1 MCSSS
6 HGVFLTLTIALA
18 VEYRLLQH
26 APVPG
31 ALQDA
36 ATVYAHLVTHYLGG
50 LKGPDGKY
58 HYPNSLIPCH
68 TDAHNSPAP
77 HLVSDTLPPS
87 LGRKSSAVP
96 SVPSPTGAEYRQHVE
111 ATQGYID
118 RDDLVEPQISGNDA
132 SPRSPANPV
141 YSTRANTVPI
151 AAARRP
157 RIILIGDS
165 AGGNLVLALAR
176 WIRDEGVLPQP
187 DGLLLLSPSC
197 DPCMHCLIPNGLEAC

>member
-1 MCSSS
+1 M
-6 HGVFLTLTIALA
+6 LTFTLA

-36 ATVYAHLVTHYLGG
+36 AAVYAHLVTHHLGAF
-50 LKGPDGKY
+50 KGPDGKY
-58 HYPNSLIPCH
+58 HYPYP
-68 TDAHNSPAP
+68 NSPVASHADVHISPPP
-77 HLVSDTLPPS
+77 HPDSDTLPPS
-87 LGRKSSAVP
+87 ISRKSSAVP
-96 SVPSPTGAEYRQHVE
+96 SVSFP
-111 ATQGYID
+111 TQGYVE

-132 SPRSPANPV
+132 SPHSPVNPV
-141 YSTRANTVPI
+141 YSTQSTTDRV

-176 WIRDEGVLPQP
+176 WIRDEGVLPPP
-187 DGLLLLSPSC
+187 DGMLLLSPSC
-197 DPCMHCLIPNGLEAC
+197 DPCMYCL